1 MAAIQFC
8 DPAGLLSCESRWR
21 FWRKYCPLLG
31 PNTTQT
37 CWCALQN
44 SAQTN
49 LSNSNSFPF
58 IKKDPI
64 KKGFLP
70 PWGFCHRAGDGRV
83 PDRSG
88 WVWCSVVVQTWCF
101 LPSHQPILWEDA
113 DRWFFLC
120 WSLGKCKWFSYV
132 SCSSHSVRTSMAHMM
147 NSFLDMRSTNRPL
160 LMRQAARNGKPAR
173 LVWPCVS
180 IRGLV
185 TEFLSHLFSDMNWY
199 NIAYCHSTVIHS
211 KSVRRYFHFVSFGN
225 FHAGRIQRFWIGPAS
240 WELWICWFWSLF
252 WKGGEYFPL
261 KPDGTPGSCG
271 QKNQPLTRYW

>member
-1 MAAIQFC
+1 MAVCPIGVVGCGAVWWFKRDASCPRISQFC
-8 DPAGLLSCESRWR
+8 GKMRTDD
-21 FWRKYCPLLG
+21 F
-31 PNTTQT
+31 
-37 CWCALQN
+37 
-44 SAQTN
+44 
-49 LSNSNSFPF
+49 SF
-58 IKKDPI
+58 
-64 KKGFLP
+64 
-70 PWGFCHRAGDGRV
+70 
-83 PDRSG
+83 
-88 WVWCSVVVQTWCF
+88 
-101 LPSHQPILWEDA
+101 
-113 DRWFFLC
+113 C

-147 NSFLDMRSTNRPL
+147 KSFLDMRSTNRPL

-211 KSVRRYFHFVSFGN
+211 KSFSRYFHLVSFGN

-271 QKNQPLTRYW
+271 QKNQPLTSKYDSLPHGN